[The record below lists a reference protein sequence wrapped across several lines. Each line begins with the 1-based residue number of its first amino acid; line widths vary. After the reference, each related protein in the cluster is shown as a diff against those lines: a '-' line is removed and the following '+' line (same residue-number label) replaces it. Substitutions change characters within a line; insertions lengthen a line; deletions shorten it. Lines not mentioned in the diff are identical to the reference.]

1 MPYRSRLP
9 QKVTMHLID
18 AFRAFEKAG
27 AFKPKCGYTQMA
39 KIFRAGL
46 KKSKVAELRDVVS
59 SRNIDHNWMGRF
71 VGDLPEA
78 EEMKAKYVNPPPY
91 QKKND
96 TQTSSESVESKRM
109 GDVIDRVETLEKRQ
123 RDYEKLQDE
132 RHSATKRECNAFF
145 DDIINVR
152 DDFCTLKQDL
162 QTTKDLLEKVRKWLH
177 DMESADTATNQ
188 EK

>member
-1 MPYRSRLP
+1 MTYRPQQS

-18 AFRAFEKAG
+18 AFRTFEKAG

-46 KKSKVAELRDVVS
+46 KKSEVAELRDVVS

-71 VGDLPEA
+71 VGDLPEV
-78 EEMKAKYVNPPPY
+78 EDVKTKYVNPPPY

-132 RHSATKRECNAFF
+132 RHSTCCRDLDAFF
-145 DDIINVR
+145 DSLK
-152 DDFCTLKQDL
+152 TLKLDH
-162 QTTKDLLEKVRKWLH
+162 QTTKDLLEKMRLWLH
-177 DMESADTATNQ
+177 DMESADTATN
-188 EK
+188 

>member
-91 QKKND
+91 RKKND

-109 GDVIDRVETLEKRQ
+109 GDIISRVETLEQRQ
-123 RDYEKLQDE
+123 RDYEALQDG
-132 RHSATKRECNAFF
+132 RHSTIRREKEAHF
-145 DDIINVR
+145 DS
-152 DDFCTLKQDL
+152 LKALKLDH
-162 QTTKDLLEKVRKWLH
+162 QTTKDLLEKMRLWLH

>member
-1 MPYRSRLP
+1 MTYRPQQS

-18 AFRAFEKAG
+18 AFRTFEKAG

-71 VGDLPEA
+71 VGDLPEV
-78 EEMKAKYVNPPPY
+78 EDVKTKYVNPPPY
-91 QKKND
+91 RKKND

-109 GDVIDRVETLEKRQ
+109 GDVIDRGETLEKRQ

-132 RHSATKRECNAFF
+132 RHSACCRDLDAFF
-145 DDIINVR
+145 DSLK
-152 DDFCTLKQDL
+152 TLKLDHR
-162 QTTKDLLEKVRKWLH
+162 TTKDLLEKMRLWLH

>member
-1 MPYRSRLP
+1 MTYRPQQS

-18 AFRAFEKAG
+18 AFRTFEKAG

-162 QTTKDLLEKVRKWLH
+162 QTTKDLLEKMRLWLH
-177 DMESADTATNQ
+177 DMESADTATN
-188 EK
+188 